1 MGEAFYGQTQPHH
14 KVLINDS
21 TETTRSLR
29 GKAGQ
34 FPEICPETEK
44 AA

>member
-14 KVLINDS
+14 KATNDDS
-21 TETTRSLR
+21 TETTGSIP

-44 AA
+44 PA